1 MKCINE
7 FLRTVIAQKLG
18 AEVTE
23 AEDKTAFFTLG
34 VTSLISEEIMTIL
47 HKEFTGLS
55 ETLLFEYPNIEKLSE
70 FLSAQKRNPESVL
83 EFTETEPDTGSR
95 QEEELLPVQ
104 AAEKVPEPGTGGSS
118 DIAVIGM
125 SGMFPKAENQHDFW
139 DNLMENKDCV
149 SEIPEDRWD
158 SSYYSE
164 EKTAEYASYSKW
176 GGFIDHPD
184 QFDPLFFSVSPWEAD
199 LMDPQQKLYVTCCWE
214 AMEDAG
220 YGNPTARPTDQIGV
234 FAGVTWNEYSLIAH
248 EEGFLKDQYKGPGS
262 LYWGIPNRVSYFLDL
277 HGPSIAVDTACS
289 SSLVAVHQACQAIMS
304 GDCEMALAGG
314 VNLSL
319 HPQKYMFLS
328 QSHFLSSE
336 GKCRSFGEGG
346 DGYVPGEGAG
356 AVLLKPLKKAIADK
370 DHIYGVIKGSATNH
384 GGKTTGYTVPNPEA
398 HRDLILSALNRA
410 AVSPADISYIEAHGT
425 GTALGDPIEIRGLSM
440 AFDKQT
446 DEKNYC
452 GIGSVKSN
460 IGHLEAAA
468 GIAGLIKVLLSM
480 KYETL
485 PASLHSEELNRKI
498 SFSDSPFY
506 VVRNNR
512 PWPAEGDKP
521 RIAAIS
527 SFGAGGSNAHLIV
540 GAYHPKRQAD
550 KNTEQ
555 KPHAVVLSAHSE
567 QQLKEYAGKLS
578 SFLARLENLPS
589 AGGYSLEN
597 IAATLLS
604 GREPFSFRLAVI
616 ASSLS
621 ELKQRLDGFV
631 SGHSDGRYM
640 YFGKASHGR
649 PDVSGQSI
657 SDPEKFAALWVKGL
671 QGCKKPETPY
681 QKVPLPTYPFL
692 KETSWL
698 TDQKK
703 RYTKKPQNIKK
714 REALHPLLDE
724 NISSA
729 RKGTFQ
735 KIFSKDEYFFKD
747 HLVNE
752 KYVLP
757 GVCHLEMAA
766 YGAGLW
772 GERPVVSL
780 QSVWYMEPIVTGTD
794 PRSVMIEFEAEKER
808 ISYVIKEKGAD
819 GALFSQGEVICKEKG
834 ASFEASAFQ
843 LPAPFAQRTEPE
855 DIYHSFSEAG
865 IVQKDS
871 FQVIREFSYTE
882 RKALAKLTLPSHL
895 EADFKQYIL
904 HPSLMDGAVQTAM
917 AHVLQ
922 FQKEPALIVP
932 FSFGEIQL
940 LEPLAKTVFVHAE
953 VKAAS
958 VHQFDLHICDERG
971 VLLAAVKDF
980 IIKEVQE
987 SAGFNQ
993 KAGVTPKKSRETE
1006 LLMTPVWNTVTIP
1019 ETGMSFMREEKIIVI
1034 GAGPDFQQAL
1044 KEMYSDVRFP
1054 DITSLDSAEQMA
1066 ETLKAQ
1072 GSFQHMIWAAP
1083 DHPIPSVYD
1092 ADTAEG
1098 QEHGVMQLFRLVKAL
1113 LLLNFDTEQLSLTIC
1128 TFQAQPIHEHDE
1140 VNPSHASIHGLAGAL
1155 AKEYTNWSIRLL
1167 DLESQ
1172 RGNRHLPDVF
1182 SLPSDPEGNP
1192 WVFRAGQWHRQ
1203 QLAVCQPHADEP
1215 SLYRHGGVYV
1225 IIGGAGGIGEVWT
1238 EYMIQTYQAKIV
1250 WIGRRKKD
1258 TQIERKLKRLA
1269 ALGPAPQYFSADA
1282 ADYDSLKRAY
1292 DTIVKENGK
1301 VRGIIHS
1308 AIVLSDR
1315 SFANMEED
1323 QFRASLSAKT
1333 DVSLQIA
1340 RIAEGEPLDFLLF
1353 FSSMMSFQKAPG
1365 QSNYAAGCTF
1375 KDAFAK
1381 RISQKAPYAVKVVNW
1396 GFWGSVGVV
1405 ASEQYR
1411 KRMER
1416 DGIASIEAPE
1426 AMKTLETLLSG
1437 PHDQLALIKTTDPVF
1452 MKDDL
1457 KEQVTVYPEKIPS
1470 ALGQLTVNITQ
1481 NDEAERLKASSVM
1494 SCMREMES
1502 LIEKMLV
1509 STLYEMGAGLGQA
1522 LPLFQ
1527 SAAGITEQY
1536 SRWLKESFV
1545 LLNKLAL
1552 TPEKTDLGQVW
1563 EEWERKKE
1571 TWLRQKDMRAH
1582 VRLAEE
1588 TLRVLPDILTGKLPA
1603 TEVMFPDSSFRL
1615 VEGIYRNNIISD
1627 FFNDKLADT
1636 LIAVLKERLEKDP
1649 QAKIRILEIGAGT
1662 GGTSAA
1668 VMRKLKPYE
1677 AHIAEYCFTDISK
1690 AFLLHAEDIFGPE
1703 YPYVTYK
1710 IFNAEQPVSTEAPDI
1725 GTYDAVI
1732 ATNVLHATKNIRSTL
1747 RHAKAMLQKNGQLF
1761 INEIN
1766 SRTIFNHV
1774 TFGLLEGWWLYEDHD
1789 LRIPG
1794 CPGVNPAGWAEALSL
1809 EGFVH
1814 PLFPAEAAH
1823 DLGQQ
1828 IIAAESD
1835 GTVRL
1840 ALTQASEEKPERRP
1854 YDAEGLSDDTLHV
1867 SLREKSVE
1875 LMKKVIGEA
1884 LKVPAHRLLS
1894 HEPLTAYG
1902 LDSIL
1907 VVRLTNALKDVFGS
1921 VSSTLFFEYQTIDE
1935 LADYFLS
1942 SRKEAL
1948 ERQFGNGRAHP
1959 ENAGR
1964 VQAPA
1969 ESAAP
1974 IPNVRE
1980 RGIAYLTELIGK
1992 TLKIPSGRMDPSVSL
2007 TAYGL
2012 DSILVVR
2019 LTNAFR
2025 NVFDQMTSTL
2035 FFEYQTIEEIADYL
2049 LLSQRG
2055 AFMKAMGV
2063 REEQLSDHTDNLNV
2077 KQNKIPQNEEGSR
2090 TNGDPYIQDIAVIGL
2105 SGRYPGA
2112 DHVDELWENVK
2123 AGRHSITEVPKD
2135 RWDWKT
2141 FYNEERGKWG
2151 SIYSKWGGF
2160 LDDIDKFDPLFF
2172 RISPAEAERMDPQE
2186 RLFLQTAY
2194 SSIEDAGYTPAT
2206 LCDSRKIGVFVGVMN
2221 SNYPTVPSDWS
2232 IANRV
2237 SFLFNFQGPSMAVDT
2252 ACSSSLTAVHLAAE
2266 SLRSGMSETAI
2277 AGGVNLIVDPAHYER
2292 LSAFSMLSPGDKC
2305 KSFGDSADGFVDG
2318 EGVGAIVL
2326 KPLAQAEKDGDHI
2339 YGVIKGSMLNAA
2351 GRTNAYMVPNP
2362 KAQFDLIAETLKRTD
2377 IHPRTVSY
2385 LEAHG
2390 TGTALGDPI
2399 EIDGLTKAF
2408 RLTTED
2414 RQFCS
2419 IGSIKSNI
2427 GHLESAAG
2435 IAGITKLL
2443 LQLKHKRIAPSLH
2456 AAELNPNIEFEHT
2469 PFFVQQKETEWKR
2482 PVLNITGKMK
2492 EYPRIA
2498 GISSFGAGGSNAHVI
2513 IQEYV
2518 PSDSLKPMENA
2529 SVSPQKPAVIILS
2542 ARNEQQLTER
2552 ARQLLDDVIR
2562 KKRSDGDLAKIAYTL
2577 QTGREPMA
2585 ERLAFTAESIEEL
2598 KMKLMSFSNDHNIE
2612 HAHIWRGRTAK
2623 HHSLAA
2629 SLTSDEDMALTI
2641 NAWLRKGKYGKLLDL
2656 WVKGLDVDWSALY
2669 QRNPGRISLPAYPF
2683 AKDRYWVTKA
2693 DVSLDKTGSA
2703 KSEKAARLHPLL
2715 HTNTSTFTAQRFTSV
2730 FSGHEP
2736 FFADHIVNGKPV
2748 LPGAAALEMARSAV
2762 TFAAEDL
2769 PGGKTGVRLKQ
2780 IVWLRPVTA
2789 LSEGVT
2795 LHVKLQPEENGDIAF
2810 EAYAEGEEPLVFFQ
2824 GKAVLEETERAPV
2837 LDVEAVQARC
2847 GGRHLSKAECY
2858 EAFDSLGITYGPSHQ
2873 ALDAVYAGNG
2883 EVLAKLTLPPSAREE
2898 KEPFI
2903 LHPSMLDAALQ
2914 ASIGLVLSDGSAS
2927 GRPFLPFALQD
2938 MQVFSACRE
2947 TMWAVLSS
2955 ADGAYHIEL
2964 CDENGAVCVR
2974 LTGLTACF
2982 LEEETEE
2989 KPLLLQ
2995 PKWRESPPGEG
3006 GGQEAS
3012 FRYVTLYGGMNAEDI
3027 SGAVCAADGEGP
3039 IEDRYDACAAELS
3052 AIVTRLIKEKQ
3063 KKKTLIQLLVPDR
3076 GEDNVLAGLAA
3087 FLKTAHL
3094 EHPKLYGQV
3103 IQADPDESASALLA
3117 KLKENRAHPEQA
3129 EIRYEDGKR
3138 LVRNWR
3144 HLPAPQSGAI
3154 PWKDEGVYLLTGGAG
3169 GIGLIFA
3176 EEIASR
3182 VKNAVLVLT
3191 GRAEVLDE
3199 ERSARL
3205 RRLAA
3210 SGARVLYQPVD
3221 VTDRAAVIALVRGIQ
3236 EEHGT
3241 LDGIIHGAGVI
3252 ADNYILNQTENER
3265 KTVMAPKV
3273 KGLINLDEAAKDVR
3287 LDFFILF
3294 SSLAG
3299 GMGNPGQAG
3308 YAAANAFMDVY
3319 AARRNRLVRD
3329 NERSGKTLSVN
3340 WPLWEEG
3347 GMRVDKETERLMYE
3361 QTGMKAMRSAS
3372 GIQALYAAFASGE
3385 HQVMVAEGDE
3395 KRIRKNLMPETPEPP
3410 EPSRSIHV
3418 SRKTPVHMPNKV
3430 QAELKHMISGILK
3443 VKEDEIDAESE
3454 MRDYGF
3460 DSVSF
3465 TQFANEL
3472 NKMYG
3477 LELTPAV
3484 FFEYPTV
3491 FRFAQYL
3498 LTEHPDTFGS
3508 QAETETEKPVV
3519 RKKMKTEPFSIP
3531 SRLPKT
3537 KTAAAPEPVA
3547 IIGISCAFP
3556 MAENPEMF
3564 WENLAGEKDCISEI
3578 PPERWDWRQYY
3589 GEPQKDKNASN
3600 VKWGGFIDETAQFD
3614 PLFFGISPHE
3624 AEMMDPQQRLL
3635 MMHVWKAIEDAGC
3648 SAKSLSGTNTGIFA
3662 GTTNSGYAQEASK
3675 FHIEIEG
3682 SSAAG
3687 TVPSIGPNRMSYFL
3701 NIHGPSEPIET
3712 ACSSSLVAVHRAVR
3726 AIQAGDCGIAI
3737 AGGVNAIVSPDM
3749 HISFNKAGML
3759 SEDGRCKTFSDQAD
3773 GYVRAEGAGMIV
3785 LKTLSDAERDG
3796 DRIYAVIRGTAE
3808 NHGGRAASLTSPNP
3822 KAQTEVMI
3830 KAYQQA
3836 NIDPRTVSYIE
3847 AHGTGTALGDPIEIN
3862 GLKAAFAALYQKA
3875 GVTAPDQPHCGLGS
3889 VKTNIGH
3896 TELAAGMAGLLKIIL
3911 QMQHKTLVK
3920 SLHCETV
3927 NPYISLDG
3935 SPFYFVRDTQPW
3947 KAATDDSGNEL
3958 PRRAGVSS
3966 FGFGGVNAH
3975 VVLEE
3980 YVSPVEEKQWTAG
3993 ELQPSLFILSAKTA
4007 EQLKERAEQ
4016 LRRYLEKTHSA
4027 DGALAG
4033 IAYTLQLG
4041 RDEMEERLAVI
4052 AETKE
4057 ELTNALNDFLSG
4069 KETGQNFFTGRNK
4082 AMKQLFTEM
4091 TDNAEMS
4098 GTVDQWMEAGKYTML
4113 AKLWVQGLH
4122 VDWNKLYPDER
4133 PKKVSL
4139 PVYPFAKT
4147 HCWIPHSAQH
4157 IRHRETYE
4165 IDTSPLETYER
4176 LLDELE
4182 KNEISIEAAVK
4193 RTIGF
4198 YRD

>member
-7 FLRTVIAQKLG
+7 FLRTVIAEKLG
-18 AEVTE
+18 AKVTE

-83 EFTETEPDTGSR
+83 EFKETEPDTGSR
-95 QEEELLPVQ
+95 QEEVLPVQ
-104 AAEKVPEPGTGGSS
+104 AAEKVPVPGTDRSS

-176 GGFIDHPD
+176 GGFIDRPD
-184 QFDPLFFSVSPWEAD
+184 RFDPLFFSVSPWEAD

-220 YGNPTARPTDQIGV
+220 YGNPAARPTDQIGV

-356 AVLLKPLKKAIADK
+356 AVLLKPLKKAIADN

-398 HRDLILSALNRA
+398 HRDLILSAINRA

-440 AFDKQT
+440 AFEKQA
-446 DEKNYC
+446 DEKNDC

-480 KYETL
+480 KHETL
-485 PASLHSEELNRKI
+485 PASLHAEELNRKI

-540 GAYHPKRQAD
+540 GAYQPKRQAD
-550 KNTEQ
+550 GNTEQ

-589 AGGYSLEN
+589 AGGYSMEN

-631 SGHSDGRYM
+631 SGHSGGRHI
-640 YFGKASHGR
+640 YFGKASPGR
-649 PDVSGQSI
+649 PDVSGQSV

-671 QGCKKPETPY
+671 QGFKKPETPY

-703 RYTKKPQNIKK
+703 RYTKKPQNTKR

-724 NISSA
+724 NVSSA

-766 YGAGLW
+766 YGAALW
-772 GERPVVSL
+772 GERPAVSL
-780 QSVWYMEPIVTGTD
+780 QNVWYMEPIVTGTD

-808 ISYVIKEKGAD
+808 ISYVIKEKGAA
-819 GALFSQGEVICKEKG
+819 GTLFSQGEVICKEKG
-834 ASFEASAFQ
+834 APFEAQVFQ
-843 LPAPFAQRTEPE
+843 FPALFSQRTEPK

-940 LEPLAKTVFVHAE
+940 LKPLAKTVFVHAE

-1034 GAGPDFQQAL
+1034 GGGPDFQQAL

-1092 ADTAEG
+1092 ADTADG
-1098 QEHGVMQLFRLVKAL
+1098 QEHGVMQLFRLVKSL

-1140 VNPSHASIHGLAGAL
+1140 VNPSHASIHGLAGSL
-1155 AKEYTNWSIRLL
+1155 AKEYSNWSIRLL

-1172 RGNRHLPDVF
+1172 RGDRHLPDIF
-1182 SLPSDPEGNP
+1182 SLPADPEGNP
-1192 WVFRAGQWHRQ
+1192 WVLRAGQWHRQ
-1203 QLAVCQPHADEP
+1203 QLAVCRPHADEP

-1269 ALGPAPQYFSADA
+1269 ALGPAPQYLSADA

-1292 DTIVKENGK
+1292 DTIVKEHGK
-1301 VRGIIHS
+1301 VHGIIHS

-1315 SFANMEED
+1315 SFANMEEE

-1340 RIAEGEPLDFLLF
+1340 RVAEGEPLDFLLF

-1437 PHDQLALIKTTDPVF
+1437 PYDQLALIKTTDPVF

-1470 ALGQLTVNITQ
+1470 ALGQLAVNITQ
-1481 NDEAERLKASSVM
+1481 NDEAERVKASNVM

-1502 LIEKMLV
+1502 LIEKILV
-1509 STLYEMGAGLGQA
+1509 STLYEMGARLDET

-1545 LLNKLAL
+1545 FLTELAL
-1552 TPEKTDLGQVW
+1552 APEKTDLGEVW
-1563 EEWERKKE
+1563 EEWERKKV

-1636 LIAVLKERLEKDP
+1636 LIAVLRERLEKDP

-1690 AFLLHAEDIFGPE
+1690 AFLLHAEDVFGPE

-1710 IFNAEQPVSTEAPDI
+1710 IFNAEQPVSTEVPDI

-1794 CPGVNPAGWAEALSL
+1794 CPGVEPAGWAEALSL

-1840 ALTQASEEKPERRP
+1840 ALPQASEEKPERRP
-1854 YDAEGLSDDTLHV
+1854 YDADGLSDDTLHF

-1964 VQAPA
+1964 MQAPA

-1980 RGIAYLTELIGK
+1980 RGITYLTELIGK

-2077 KQNKIPQNEEGSR
+2077 KQNRIPQIEEGSR
-2090 TNGDPYIQDIAVIGL
+2090 SNGDPYIQDIAVIGL

-2305 KSFGDSADGFVDG
+2305 KSFGDRADGFVDG

-2414 RQFCS
+2414 LQFCS

-2482 PVLNITGKMK
+2482 PVLNITGEMK

-2518 PSDSLKPMENA
+2518 PSDSLKPRENA

-2542 ARNEQQLTER
+2542 ARNEQQLKER

-2577 QTGREPMA
+2577 QAGREPMA

-2598 KMKLMSFSNDHNIE
+2598 KMKLMSSSNDHNIE

-2641 NAWLRKGKYGKLLDL
+2641 NAWLKKEKYGKLLDL

-2703 KSEKAARLHPLL
+2703 ESEKAARLHPLL
-2715 HTNTSTFTAQRFTSV
+2715 HANTSTFTAQRFTSV
-2730 FSGHEP
+2730 FSGREP

-2748 LPGAAALEMARSAV
+2748 LPGAAALEMARAAV
-2762 TFAAEDL
+2762 TLAAEDL
-2769 PGGKTGVRLKQ
+2769 PGGKAGVRLKQ

-2824 GKAVLEETERAPV
+2824 GKAVLEETERRAPV

-2847 GGRHLSKAECY
+2847 GGRRMSKAECY

-2873 ALDAVYAGNG
+2873 ALDAVYAGSG
-2883 EVLAKLTLPPSAREE
+2883 EVLAKLTLPPSACEE

-2927 GRPFLPFALQD
+2927 GRPFLPFALRD

-2964 CDENGAVCVR
+2964 CDENGEVCVR
-2974 LTGLTACF
+2974 LTGLTARF
-2982 LEEETEE
+2982 LEEETEG

-2995 PKWRESPPGEG
+2995 PEWQESPPGED
-3006 GGQEAS
+3006 GGQEEA
-3012 FRYVTLYGGMNAEDI
+3012 FRYVTLYGGMNAEEI

-3052 AIVTRLIKEKQ
+3052 AIVKRLIKEKQ

-3117 KLKENRAHPEQA
+3117 KLKENRAHPEQT
-3129 EIRYEDGKR
+3129 EIRYEAGKR

-3144 HLPAPQSGAI
+3144 HLPPQRSTI

-3182 VKNAVLVLT
+3182 VKNAVLILT
-3191 GRAEVLDE
+3191 GRAEALNKD
-3199 ERSARL
+3199 RSARL
-3205 RRLAA
+3205 RRLEA

-3265 KTVMAPKV
+3265 KIVMAPKV

-3329 NERSGKTLSVN
+3329 NNRSGQTLSVN

-3395 KRIRKNLMPETPEPP
+3395 KRIRKNLMPEAP

-3418 SRKTPVHMPNKV
+3418 SRKTHVHLPNKV

-3443 VKEDEIDAESE
+3443 VKEEEIDAESE

-3491 FRFAQYL
+3491 FSFAQYL

-3508 QAETETEKPVV
+3508 QEEIETEKPVE

-3537 KTAAAPEPVA
+3537 KTAAAPEEPVA

-3589 GEPQKDKNASN
+3589 GDPQKDKNASN

-3662 GTTNSGYAQEASK
+3662 GTANSGYAQEASK

-4016 LRRYLEKTHSA
+4016 LRRYLEKSHSA
-4027 DGALAG
+4027 DGALAD

-4098 GTVDQWMEAGKYTML
+4098 GAVDQWIEAGKYAML

-4122 VDWNKLYPDER
+4122 IDWSKLYPDER

-4165 IDTSPLETYER
+4165 TDTSPLETYER

>member
-104 AAEKVPEPGTGGSS
+104 AAEKVPEPATDGSS

-139 DNLMENKDCV
+139 NNLMENKDCV
-149 SEIPEDRWD
+149 TEIPEDRWD

-220 YGNPTARPTDQIGV
+220 YGNPAARPTDQIGV

-480 KYETL
+480 KHETL

-540 GAYHPKRQAD
+540 GAYQPKRQAD

-649 PDVSGQSI
+649 PDVSGQSV

-1019 ETGMSFMREEKIIVI
+1019 ETGMSFMREEKIIII

-1203 QLAVCQPHADEP
+1203 QLAVCRPHADEP

-1269 ALGPAPQYFSADA
+1269 ALGLAPQYFSADA

-1340 RIAEGEPLDFLLF
+1340 RVAEGEPLDFLLF

-1437 PHDQLALIKTTDPVF
+1437 PHHQLALIKTTDPVF

-1527 SAAGITEQY
+1527 SAAGIMEQY

-1627 FFNDKLADT
+1627 FFNHKLADT

-1710 IFNAEQPVSTEAPDI
+1710 IFNAEQPVSAEAPDI

-1732 ATNVLHATKNIRSTL
+1732 ATNVLHATKNIRSAL

-1794 CPGVNPAGWAEALSL
+1794 CPGVEPAGWAEALSL

-1840 ALTQASEEKPERRP
+1840 ALPQASEEKPERRP
-1854 YDAEGLSDDTLHV
+1854 YDADGLSDDTLHV

-1875 LMKKVIGEA
+1875 LLKKVIGEA
-1884 LKVPAHRLLS
+1884 LKVPAHRLLA

-1980 RGIAYLTELIGK
+1980 RSIAYLTELIGK

-2077 KQNKIPQNEEGSR
+2077 KQNKIPQNEEGER
-2090 TNGDPYIQDIAVIGL
+2090 TNGDPYIRDIAVIGL

-2186 RLFLQTAY
+2186 RVFLQTAY

-2482 PVLNITGKMK
+2482 PVLNITGEMK

-2513 IQEYV
+2513 IQEFV

-2577 QTGREPMA
+2577 QAGREPMA

-2715 HTNTSTFTAQRFTSV
+2715 HANTSTFTAQRFTSV

-2748 LPGAAALEMARSAV
+2748 LPGAAALEMARAAV
-2762 TFAAEDL
+2762 TLAAEDL

-2974 LTGLTACF
+2974 LKGLTARF

-2995 PKWRESPPGEG
+2995 PKWQESPPDEG
-3006 GGQEAS
+3006 GGQEES

-3027 SGAVCAADGEGP
+3027 SGGAVCAADGEGP

-3144 HLPAPQSGAI
+3144 HLPAPQSGAV
-3154 PWKDEGVYLLTGGAG
+3154 PWKDEGVYLFTGGAG

-3210 SGARVLYQPVD
+3210 TGARVLYQPVD

-3329 NERSGKTLSVN
+3329 NERSGQTLSVN

-3395 KRIRKNLMPETPEPP
+3395 KRIRKNLMPETP

-3508 QAETETEKPVV
+3508 QAETETEKSVV

-3589 GEPQKDKNASN
+3589 GDPQKDKNASN

-3847 AHGTGTALGDPIEIN
+3847 AHGTGTPLGDPIEIN

-3875 GVTAPDQPHCGLGS
+3875 GVTAPDQPHCAIGS

-3927 NPYISLDG
+3927 NPYISLDD

-3947 KAATDDSGNEL
+3947 KAAADDSGNEL

-3980 YVSPVEEKQWTAG
+3980 YVSPVEEKQWTSG

-4007 EQLKERAEQ
+4007 EQLKKRAEQ

-4098 GTVDQWMEAGKYTML
+4098 GTVDQWIEAGKYAML

-4122 VDWNKLYPDER
+4122 VDWNKLYPDQR